1 MRKRPVVQAVAVH
14 AVAVVEAED
23 PRRIGRSRVFHRL
36 SRNWMMRMSH
46 SMTTTMDSEQ
56 D

>member
-1 MRKRPVVQAVAVH
+1 MVQAAAVH
-14 AVAVVEAED
+14 AVAVVGAEAL
-23 PRRIGRSRVFHRL
+23 RRIGRSRVFHRL
-36 SRNWMMRMSH
+36 SRNWTMRTSR